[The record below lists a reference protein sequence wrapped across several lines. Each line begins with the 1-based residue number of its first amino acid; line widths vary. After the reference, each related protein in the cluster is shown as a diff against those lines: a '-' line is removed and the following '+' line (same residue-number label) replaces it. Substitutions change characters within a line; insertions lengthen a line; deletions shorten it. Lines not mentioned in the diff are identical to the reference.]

1 MAVKAITPEVL
12 TRNTIDVDALA
23 MQAATAAA
31 DGFLVD
37 VSAVADHRLLLVFE
51 NTDAAVAYDITVKK
65 GNALQG
71 VKDLTAEIAATKF
84 GAVAVESGA
93 FKNVSGTNKGK
104 ILVIPE
110 NVAVKMAA
118 IVLP

>member
-1 MAVKAITPEVL
+1 MAVTAITPEVL
-12 TRNTIDVDALA
+12 KFNTIDVDALA
-23 MQAATAAA
+23 MTAATTAA

-37 VSAVADHRLLLVFE
+37 CAGVADHKLLLVFE

-65 GNALQG
+65 GNGLQG
-71 VKDLTAEIAATKF
+71 VADLTAEIAATKF
-84 GAVAVESGA
+84 SAVVVESGM

-104 ILVIPE
+104 LLIIPE
-110 NVAVKMAA
+110 NAKVEMAA